1 VHLLGTTV
9 KRASLHNANEIE
21 RIDVR
26 VGDIVFVEK
35 GGEIIPKITSVDT
48 SKRDLFAKP
57 IEYTQTCPE
66 CGTELIRKEA
76 EAVHYCPNELNCPP
90 QLIGKIEHFIG
101 RKAMNIDSLGEET
114 VAGLF
119 RKGIIKNY
127 ADLYSLK
134 FEDLNGLS
142 FETGEPDK
150 LKTRSL
156 QEKSVNNILAGIEA
170 SKAIPFE
177 RVLFA
182 LGIRMVGE
190 TVAKKLAKHFK
201 TMDALIAADKET
213 ILGIHEI
220 GEKIAEQCIKHF
232 SEAANISIINQLKD
246 AGLNFEI
253 VEEVGQETTNK
264 LEGKSFLVSGTFSI
278 SRDDLKKMIE
288 LNGGRNVS
296 GISKSL
302 NYLISGDKMGPEKL
316 KKATD
321 LNIPIISETEF
332 LEMLN

>member
-1 VHLLGTTV
+1 
-9 KRASLHNANEIE
+9 
-21 RIDVR
+21 
-26 VGDIVFVEK
+26 
-35 GGEIIPKITSVDT
+35 
-48 SKRDLFAKP
+48 
-57 IEYTQTCPE
+57 
-66 CGTELIRKEA
+66 
-76 EAVHYCPNELNCPP
+76 
-90 QLIGKIEHFIG
+90 
-101 RKAMNIDSLGEET
+101 
-114 VAGLF
+114 
-119 RKGIIKNY
+119 
-127 ADLYSLK
+127 LYSLK

-170 SKAIPFE
+170 SKVIPFE

-232 SEAANISIINQLKD
+232 SEAANINIINQLKE

-253 VEEVGQETTNK
+253 VEEIGQETTNK
-264 LEGKSFLVSGTFSI
+264 LEGRSFLVSGTFTI
-278 SRDDLKKMIE
+278 SRDDLKK
-288 LNGGRNVS
+288 
-296 GISKSL
+296 
-302 NYLISGDKMGPEKL
+302 
-316 KKATD
+316 
-321 LNIPIISETEF
+321 
-332 LEMLN
+332 